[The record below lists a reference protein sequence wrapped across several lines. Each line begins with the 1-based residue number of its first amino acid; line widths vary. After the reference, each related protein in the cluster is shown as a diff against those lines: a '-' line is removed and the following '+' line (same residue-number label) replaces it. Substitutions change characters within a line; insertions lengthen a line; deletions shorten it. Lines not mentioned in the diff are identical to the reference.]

1 MAPLSLLVVLA
12 VSFLAGCAGSS
23 RDMRMVGVSP
33 ERRDMVMTRTRE
45 EQSCMEEARE
55 RVHEG
60 SLCGR
65 YDRRDRSLD
74 AREARRCAL
83 ARCMQ
88 AKGYTSYGN
97 DAPARDGW

>member
-1 MAPLSLLVVLA
+1 MAPLLLFAAALIL
-12 VSFLAGCAGSS
+12 SGCAAHS
-23 RDMRMVGVSP
+23 RDMRLVGVSP
-33 ERRDMVMTRTRE
+33 ERRDMVASRTRL
-45 EQSCMEEARE
+45 EQLCMEEARE

-60 SLCGR
+60 SLCGH

-83 ARCMQ
+83 SRCMQ

>member
-1 MAPLSLLVVLA
+1 MAPLLLFLA
-12 VSFLAGCAGSS
+12 VSLLSGCAGSS

-33 ERRDMVMTRTRE
+33 ERRDMVASRTRV
-45 EQSCMEEARE
+45 EQACMEEARE

-60 SLCGR
+60 SICGQA
-65 YDRRDRSLD
+65 DRRDRSLD

-83 ARCMQ
+83 IRCMQ
-88 AKGYTSYGN
+88 AKGYTGYGL